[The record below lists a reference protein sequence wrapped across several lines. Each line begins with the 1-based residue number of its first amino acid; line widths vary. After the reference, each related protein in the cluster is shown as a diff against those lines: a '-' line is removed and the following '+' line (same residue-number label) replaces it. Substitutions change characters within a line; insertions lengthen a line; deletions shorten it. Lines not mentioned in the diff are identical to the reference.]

1 MNDLPSQEQA
11 MTAVTNDRAP
21 RARPA
26 VARPGP
32 GAKRPWNSA
41 PYLFVAPAAVLFLFS
56 IAVPIFYTGYL
67 SLRTV
72 KVSGL
77 GLGPNDRKE
86 VWSGLTN
93 YSRTLTDHDFLA
105 SIGRVLLYGLVVIP
119 IMLGLALLFA
129 LLLDSAR
136 ARARRF
142 SRVVIFMPYAV
153 PAVIS
158 SLLWGFLYL
167 PSVSPFEFA
176 AQSAGFALP
185 HPLDP
190 DLVLFAIANIAVW
203 GGTGFNMIVLYTSLR
218 SIPSDLLEAARID
231 GCSEVQI
238 AWRIKVPILTPSIVM
253 TSIFSLITTLQV
265 FAEPTVLRP
274 LTNTISTTW
283 SPLMTIYR
291 DAFTRNDI
299 YSASAASVVLAV
311 ATFVL
316 SFGFLRVVQN
326 RAFAQESR

>member
-1 MNDLPSQEQA
+1 
-11 MTAVTNDRAP
+11 MTAVTNDRA
-21 RARPA
+21 RDTGPA
-26 VARPGP
+26 VPDSSR
-32 GAKRPWNSA
+32 RRTRRRLSSA
-41 PYLFVAPAAVLFLFS
+41 PYLFMAPAIVLFTFS
-56 IAVPIFYTGYL
+56 IAVPIFYAGYL

-77 GLGPNDRKE
+77 GLGPNARKE
-86 VWSGLTN
+86 VWTGLSN
-93 YSRTLTDHDFLA
+93 YGATLTDHDFLA
-105 SIGRVLLYGLVVIP
+105 SVARVLGYGCVVIP

-129 LLLDSAR
+129 LLLDSSR

-167 PSVSPFEFA
+167 PSISPFHFLGR
-176 AQSAGFALP
+176 SAGIELP

-203 GGTGFNMIVLYTSLR
+203 GGTGFNMIVLYTALR
-218 SIPSDLLEAARID
+218 SIPTDLMEAARID
-231 GCSEVQI
+231 GCNEVQI
-238 AWRIKVPILTPSIVM
+238 AWRIKVPILTPAIVM

-265 FAEPTVLRP
+265 FAEPMVLRP
-274 LTNTISTTW
+274 LTNTISTSW
-283 SPLMTIYR
+283 SPLMMIYR

-299 YSASAASVVLAV
+299 YSASATSVVLAV

-316 SFGFLRVVQN
+316 SFGFLRVVQA

>member
-1 MNDLPSQEQA
+1 
-11 MTAVTNDRAP
+11 MTAVTNDRPPEAGHAA
-21 RARPA
+21 ARP
-26 VARPGP
+26 RHGGP
-32 GAKRPWNSA
+32 PRRWNSA
-41 PYLFVAPAAVLFLFS
+41 PYLFVAPAVALFAFS
-56 IAVPIFYTGYL
+56 IAIPILYTGYL

-77 GLGPNDRKE
+77 GLRPEDRKE
-86 VWSGLTN
+86 VWSGLSN
-93 YSRTLTDHDFLA
+93 YGRTLTDHDFL
-105 SIGRVLLYGLVVIP
+105 SSVGRVLLYGFVVIP

-167 PSVSPFEFA
+167 PSVSPFHFA
-176 AQSAGFALP
+176 ARNAGFELA

-190 DLVLFAIANIAVW
+190 GLVLFAISNIAVW

-218 SIPSDLLEAARID
+218 SIPSELLEAARID
-231 GCSEVQI
+231 GCNEVQI
-238 AWRIKVPILTPSIVM
+238 AWRIKIPILTPSIVM
-253 TSIFSLITTLQV
+253 TSIFALITTLQV
-265 FAEPTVLRP
+265 FAEPMVLRP

-291 DAFTRNDI
+291 DAFIRNDI
-299 YSASAASVVLAV
+299 YAASATSIVLAL

>member
-1 MNDLPSQEQA
+1 

-21 RARPA
+21 DARPA
-26 VARPGP
+26 IRPPAGSKP
-32 GAKRPWNSA
+32 RRRWNSA
-41 PYLFVAPAAVLFLFS
+41 PYLFLVPAVALFAFS
-56 IAVPIFYTGYL
+56 IAAPIVYTAYL

-77 GLGPNDRKE
+77 GLGPGSRKE
-86 VWSGLTN
+86 VWNGLAN
-93 YSRTLTDHDFLA
+93 YQRTLTDHDFLA
-105 SIGRVLLYGLVVIP
+105 SVGRVLLYGLIVIP

-142 SRVVIFMPYAV
+142 ARVVIFMPYAV
-153 PAVIS
+153 PAVIA

-176 AQSAGFALP
+176 AAKAGFELP
-185 HPLDP
+185 HVLEPN
-190 DLVLFAIANIAVW
+190 LVLFAISNIAVW

-218 SIPSDLLEAARID
+218 AIPSELLEAARID
-231 GCSEVQI
+231 GCSELQI
-238 AWRIKVPILTPSIVM
+238 ALRIKIPILAPSIVM
-253 TSIFSLITTLQV
+253 TSMFALITTLQV
-265 FAEPTVLRP
+265 FAEPEVLRP
-274 LTNTISTTW
+274 LTNTISTSW

-299 YSASAASVVLAV
+299 YSASATSVILAV

-316 SFGFLRVVQN
+316 SFSFLRLVRD

>member
-1 MNDLPSQEQA
+1 
-11 MTAVTNDRAP
+11 MTAVTNDRTP
-21 RARPA
+21 HSRPA
-26 VARPGP
+26 ARDPG
-32 GAKRPWNSA
+32 GRKVRRRNSA
-41 PYLFVAPAAVLFLFS
+41 PYLFLVPAVGLFAFS
-56 IAVPIFYTGYL
+56 IAAPIVYTAYL

-77 GLGPNDRKE
+77 GLGPDTRKE
-86 VWSGLTN
+86 VWNGLSN
-93 YSRTLTDHDFLA
+93 YQRTLTDHDFL
-105 SIGRVLLYGLVVIP
+105 SSVGRVLLYGLIVIP

-129 LLLDSAR
+129 LLLDSTR

-142 SRVVIFMPYAV
+142 ARVVIFMPYAV
-153 PAVIS
+153 PAVIA

-176 AQSAGFALP
+176 ATKAGFTLP
-185 HPLDP
+185 HVLEPN
-190 DLVLFAIANIAVW
+190 LVLFAISNIAVW

-218 SIPSDLLEAARID
+218 AIPSELLEAARID

-238 AWRIKVPILTPSIVM
+238 ALRIKIPILTPSIVM
-253 TSIFSLITTLQV
+253 TSMFALITTLQV
-265 FAEPTVLRP
+265 FAEPEVLRP
-274 LTNTISTTW
+274 LTNTISTSW

-299 YSASAASVVLAV
+299 YSASATSVILAL

-316 SFGFLRVVQN
+316 SFGFLRLVQN

>member
-1 MNDLPSQEQA
+1 
-11 MTAVTNDRAP
+11 MTAVTNDRAARSGVP
-21 RARPA
+21 EHHRAGIR
-26 VARPGP
+26 R
-32 GAKRPWNSA
+32 RWNSA
-41 PYLFVAPAAVLFLFS
+41 PYLFVAPAVALFTFS
-56 IAVPIFYTGYL
+56 IAIPILYTGYL

-77 GLGPNDRKE
+77 GLGPDDRKE

-93 YSRTLTDHDFLA
+93 YGRTLTDHDFLT
-105 SIGRVLLYGLVVIP
+105 SVGRVLLYGLVVIP

-142 SRVVIFMPYAV
+142 SRVTIFMPYAV

-167 PSVSPFEFA
+167 PSVSPFHFA
-176 AQSAGFALP
+176 ARSAGFELA

-218 SIPSDLLEAARID
+218 SIPSELLEAARID

-253 TSIFSLITTLQV
+253 TSIFALITTLQV
-265 FAEPTVLRP
+265 FAEPMVLRP

-291 DAFTRNDI
+291 DAFIRNDI
-299 YSASAASVVLAV
+299 YSASATSMVLAL

-316 SFGFLRVVQN
+316 SFGFLRLVQN
-326 RAFAQESR
+326 RAFSQENR

>member
-1 MNDLPSQEQA
+1 
-11 MTAVTNDRAP
+11 MTAVTNDRDPQSHPVTADP
-21 RARPA
+21 PRPA
-26 VARPGP
+26 GR
-32 GAKRPWNSA
+32 KRPNPA
-41 PYLFVAPAAVLFLFS
+41 PYLFMTPAVALFTLT
-56 IAVPIFYTGYL
+56 IAVPIVYTGYL

-72 KVSGL
+72 KVQGL
-77 GLGPNDRKE
+77 GLGPGARSE
-86 VWSGLTN
+86 VWAGAAN
-93 YSRTLTDHDFLA
+93 YTKTLTDHDFLV
-105 SIGRVLLYGLVVIP
+105 SVGRVLVYGLVVIP

-129 LLLDSAR
+129 LLLDSTR

-153 PAVIS
+153 PAVVS

-167 PSVSPFEFA
+167 PSISPFDFA
-176 AQSAGFALP
+176 ARQVGVELP
-185 HPLDP
+185 HVMDP
-190 DLVLFAIANIAVW
+190 NLVLFGIANIAVW

-231 GCSEVQI
+231 GCSELQI

-265 FAEPTVLRP
+265 FAEPMVLRP

-299 YSASAASVVLAV
+299 YSASATSMVLAV

>member
-1 MNDLPSQEQA
+1 MS
-11 MTAVTNDRAP
+11 AVTSERDPVIEGAP
-21 RARPA
+21 AGKPRTLR
-26 VARPGP
+26 RG
-32 GAKRPWNSA
+32 WSA
-41 PYLFVAPAAVLFLFS
+41 PYLFIAPAVVLFIFS
-56 IAVPIFYTGYL
+56 IAVPVLYTVYL

-77 GLGPNDRKE
+77 GLGPGARSE
-86 VWSGLTN
+86 VWAGAVN
-93 YSRTLTDHDFLA
+93 YTRTLSDHDFLV
-105 SIGRVLLYGLVVIP
+105 SIGRVAFYGLVVIP

-136 ARARRF
+136 VGARRF
-142 SRVVIFMPYAV
+142 SRIVIFMPYAV

-167 PSVSPFEFA
+167 PSISPFDFA
-176 AQSAGFALP
+176 ANSAGITLP
-185 HPLDP
+185 QPLEP
-190 DLVLFAIANIAVW
+190 NLVLYAIANIAIW
-203 GGTGFNMIVLYTSLR
+203 GGVGFNMIVLYTALR
-218 SIPSDLLEAARID
+218 TIPTDLIEAARLD
-231 GCSEVQI
+231 GCSEVQA
-238 AWRIKVPILTPSIVM
+238 AWRIKVPIITPALVM
-253 TSIFSLITTLQV
+253 TSIFSLIATLQV

-299 YSASAASVVLAV
+299 YSASASSVVLAV

-316 SFGFLRVVQN
+316 SFGFLRVVQAK
-326 RAFAQESR
+326 AFAQESR

>member
-1 MNDLPSQEQA
+1 

-21 RARPA
+21 SARSRVPD
-26 VARPGP
+26 RT
-32 GAKRPWNSA
+32 KRGGRRWNSA
-41 PYLFVAPAAVLFLFS
+41 PYLFIAPAVVLFAFS
-56 IAVPIFYTGYL
+56 IAVPIFYTAYL

-86 VWSGLTN
+86 VWTGLTN
-93 YSRTLTDHDFLA
+93 YSRTLTDHDFL
-105 SIGRVLLYGLVVIP
+105 SSVGRVLLYGLVVIP

-136 ARARRF
+136 ARGRRF

-153 PAVIS
+153 PAVIA

-167 PSVSPFEFA
+167 PAVSPFEFA
-176 AQSAGFALP
+176 ADKMGFELP
-185 HPLDP
+185 HLLEPN
-190 DLVLFAIANIAVW
+190 LVLYAIANIAVW

-218 SIPSDLLEAARID
+218 SIPSELLEAARID

-265 FAEPTVLRP
+265 FAEPMVLRP

-291 DAFTRNDI
+291 DAFTRNDV
-299 YSASAASVVLAV
+299 YSASATSVVLAV

-316 SFGFLRVVQN
+316 SFGFLRIVQN